1 MTDAPTPTNATV
13 PVTSAWASKIN
24 WTQAVAAAAMV
35 VTVATGG
42 KLNITPEEQ
51 AAIVVVIGL
60 VSQFATVIMKTW
72 FTSSVHASSLPTK

>member
-1 MTDAPTPTNATV
+1 MSTVTPTTV
-13 PVTSAWASKIN
+13 VEVKSAWASKIN